1 MSKEIFTYSDLELRE
16 DKLHY
21 LKSSDKPFT
30 GKITGQ
36 FIGKYV
42 NGLEEGPWKYYHL
55 GYGYCVVQ
63 YQYDR
68 TGARS

>member
-1 MSKEIFTYSDLELRE
+1 MSKEIFAYSDLELRE

-42 NGLEEGPWKYYHL
+42 NGLEEGPWKYFLH
-55 GYGYCVVQ
+55 
-63 YQYDR
+63 
-68 TGARS
+68 